1 MESKSPSGRSFV
13 NVSIAVLLTA
23 VLVEM
28 VFRLVVFTEGT
39 IYQSLHH
46 GLTNGT
52 PGYTS
57 TPFLNYVNN
66 PKLSNER
73 GEFQVNTMGIRYP
86 SEIEIPKPDS
96 TLRILFLGGSTT
108 FGDVDDDY
116 PMFSAIIE
124 SSLAPK
130 IHAIDPRFNKVECL
144 NAGVHGLTSAE
155 LLTHYQFRHQYVEPD
170 LVVLH
175 TGANDAFCYCD
186 VNGATYQP
194 DYHNCRRVFRDI
206 TVATGVDKT
215 LMQSRAL
222 AFLLIHLRFNEYL
235 ETTFEH
241 NPFFSFRPGGPW
253 HPLASD
259 SLRTAKYN
267 AFHNNISAIVK
278 LASMREADV
287 LLVPEVVDSTF
298 MPEPFNEVLPRS
310 LRMHCGFLES
320 IAAQEPNATYC
331 PLPTER
337 FTKDVFISNDDGL
350 HVSAKGEELK
360 AQTMEAV
367 IVEMLRSRSE
377 KATDSL

>member
-1 MESKSPSGRSFV
+1 MASKSPSGLSFV

-23 VLVEM
+23 VLVEA
-28 VFRLVVFTEGT
+28 VFRLVVFKEGT
-39 IYQSLHH
+39 MYQNLHH
-46 GLTNGT
+46 GLINGT
-52 PGYTS
+52 PGYAS
-57 TPFLNYVNN
+57 APFLNYVNN
-66 PKLSNER
+66 PKLRNDR
-73 GEFQVNTMGIRYP
+73 GEYQVNTMGIRYP
-86 SEIEIPKPDS
+86 NEIEIPKPDS

-124 SSLAPK
+124 DSLAGK
-130 IHAIDPRFNKVECL
+130 IRSIDPRFNKVECL
-144 NAGVHGLTSAE
+144 NAGAHGLTSAE

-170 LVVLH
+170 LVVVH
-175 TGANDAFCYCD
+175 AGANDAFCYCD

-206 TVATGVDKT
+206 TVATDVDKA
-215 LMQSRAL
+215 LMHSRAV
-222 AFLLIHLRFNEYL
+222 AFVLIHLKFSEYL

-241 NPFFSFRPGGPW
+241 NPFFSFRPGEPW
-253 HPLASD
+253 HPLAND
-259 SLRTAKYN
+259 SLRSAKYN

-287 LLVPEVVDSTF
+287 LLVPEVIDSTF

-320 IAAQEPNATYC
+320 IAALEPNATYC
-331 PLPTER
+331 HLSTEL
-337 FTKDVFISNDDGL
+337 FTKDVFITNDDGL

-360 AQTMEAV
+360 AQMMEAA
-367 IVEMLRSRSE
+367 IVEILRSRNE
-377 KATDSL
+377 KATHPL